1 MFVEVNFDRTG
12 VPVAAHVITGSENFT
27 VPIRKTV
34 EGFEVLVDKRYGR
47 ERALSIQLK
56 VAAEILRRG

>member
-1 MFVEVNFDRTG
+1 MFVEANYDRTS
-12 VPVAAHVITGSENFT
+12 VPVAAHLITGSENFT

-47 ERALSIQLK
+47 ERALSIQLY
-56 VAAEILRRG
+56 VAAEILRRT